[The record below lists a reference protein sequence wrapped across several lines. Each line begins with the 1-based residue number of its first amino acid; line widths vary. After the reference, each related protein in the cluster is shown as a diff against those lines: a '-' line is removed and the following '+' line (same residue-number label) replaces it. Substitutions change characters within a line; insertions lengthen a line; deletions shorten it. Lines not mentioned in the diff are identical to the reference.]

1 MKFGKRG
8 QVSHL
13 HNHVGQIFSRSVH
26 GLQSSDSRTWGRI
39 IIMWTRRVFYSCGF
53 CKRTRTKIGR
63 TVLPA
68 VMRLLTNLLGSL
80 SSYGIVGS
88 THTVTTLRV
97 TATAV
102 NHLRECV
109 RSLCSVDAVQ
119 YMYTSHTRDTSAAAA
134 LLAVCA
140 RTRKL
145 QTVRPGVSLSL
156 WSRPWI
162 FPENFRLVSEIHSRQ
177 RLRSALFT
185 GAVLTLTITTDFF
198 SFLCISSFFC
208 FVICVLWG
216 APEHQFRSAIVRPD
230 EKRNYRR
237 NL

>member
-1 MKFGKRG
+1 M
-8 QVSHL
+8 
-13 HNHVGQIFSRSVH
+13 
-26 GLQSSDSRTWGRI
+26 RI
-39 IIMWTRRVFYSCGF
+39 AYGCGF
-53 CKRTRTKIGR
+53 CKRTRTKLGR
-63 TVLPA
+63 TVLPN
-68 VMRLLTNLLGSL
+68 VLCWLPSPEPL
-80 SSYGIVGS
+80 GIVGPTH

-109 RSLCSVDAVQ
+109 RSLGSVDAVQ
-119 YMYTSHTRDTSAAAA
+119 YIYTSHTRDPSAAAA

-156 WSRPWI
+156 WSRLWI

-185 GAVLTLTITTDFF
+185 VHQWITVLITLIMKSDFF
-198 SFLCISSFFC
+198 HFLMYFMLLL
-208 FVICVLWG
+208 ICNLCVEALLSLGWG
-216 APEHQFRSAIVRPD
+216 AP
-230 EKRNYRR
+230 
-237 NL
+237 